1 MRNGSAR
8 LSSEP
13 IEVRR
18 LGVIDYEDAYRMQH
32 ELADQRASGQLD
44 HDVLLLLEH
53 PSVYTAGKRTQDA
66 DRPTNGAL
74 VIDVDRGGRI
84 TWHGPGQLV
93 GYPIV
98 LLAEPVD
105 VVDYVRRI
113 EEALIRVC
121 NGRGLATGRIDG
133 RSGVWI
139 DDEKGDRKL
148 GQIGIRVAKGVT
160 LHGFALNVDP
170 DMTVFDAIVPCGIP
184 DAGVTSIAKEIG
196 GPISVD
202 AILDEVTTLVAE
214 CLDDPI
220 PPSPGH
226 TADALDSTS
235 PTPSTVGTLQ

>member
-18 LGVIDYEDAYRMQH
+18 LGVIDYRDAYDLQH
-32 ELADQRASGQLD
+32 RLAEERASGELD

-53 PSVYTAGKRTQDA
+53 PSVYTAGRRTEDA

-121 NGRGLATGRIDG
+121 NAHGLATGRVDG

-184 DAGVTSIAKEIG
+184 DAGVTSIVRETGVRIT
-196 GPISVD
+196 VD
-202 AILDEVTTLVAE
+202 DILDEVSELVTE
-214 CLDDPI
+214 CLDDPT

-226 TADALDSTS
+226 TADQLIT
-235 PTPSTVGTLQ
+235 PTTVGTPQ